1 MSVTDKGQK
10 KRPHRATI
18 LFDIIGKILMK
29 HHHDGKWSN
38 FQYSGMSIDHTTLRS
53 VFRITRTDDDVVTFM
68 ECPGEDM
75 FGVSLMAIDDDD
87 YVTRYPVVYFEMPFS
102 TCPYTA
108 GQVIDISDPNPWL
121 QYAVKAITEIL
132 ELFQTPKDA
141 LTMFI
146 GDMLKAAG
154 DLDGVDKL
162 VIKFPPNEDHGDTHH
177 FTAEVKSKKPKK
189 KLTKKNY
196 ADAFFNVSQA
206 DNDEEFIYG

>member
-10 KRPHRATI
+10 KRPHRTTI

-75 FGVSLMAIDDDD
+75 FGVSLMTIDDDD
-87 YVTRYPVVYFEMPFS
+87 HVTRYPVIYFDMSFS
-102 TCPYTA
+102 TCPYAA
-108 GQVIDISDPNPWL
+108 GRVIDISDPNPWL
-121 QYAVKAITEIL
+121 QYAVRAITEIL

-146 GDMLKAAG
+146 GDILKAAG

-162 VIKFPPNEDHGDTHH
+162 VIKFPPNEDPGDTHH

-196 ADAFFNVSQA
+196 ADAFFNVSQV
-206 DNDEEFIYG
+206 DSDEE